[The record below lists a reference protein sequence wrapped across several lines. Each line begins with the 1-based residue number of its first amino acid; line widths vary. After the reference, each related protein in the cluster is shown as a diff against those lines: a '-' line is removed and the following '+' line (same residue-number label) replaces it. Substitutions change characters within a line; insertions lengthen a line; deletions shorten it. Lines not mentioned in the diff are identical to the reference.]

1 MADRRRA
8 VPVDLAS
15 PRRRREVLVL
25 LCVQV
30 FLIMLGLGLA
40 TPVLPLYARSFG
52 VGAAAV
58 GFLVTVFGLARMAS
72 NVPAGQWAERF
83 GRKGLLIAGPLVT
96 AAGSIGFAT
105 AGSYGQLLGWRL
117 LQGVGSAVL
126 TTAAMVV
133 LADISTAR
141 DRGRVMAF
149 YQGSLFLGVGAGP
162 AAGGWLAEAYGLRAP
177 FWAFAGLTLLAG
189 IWAWWRVPET
199 RPAPAPAGAGT
210 TAAPAPPR
218 VPLGRILRDRDFLLI
233 SLLTLALF
241 VTRAGGQMTLLPLYA
256 VDRLDLSE
264 GRIGLAFTAIAAIN
278 FAALYGAGALADRFG
293 RKAVIVPS
301 GLLTAASIVLFP
313 ATGGWGSFLAASFL
327 LGLTTGLAGP
337 APAAYAADVAP
348 PGAVGPAMGLF
359 RTVSDVGLV
368 IGPVGV
374 GWIADAS
381 GFAAA
386 FAANAALL
394 AAITLA
400 FAFLARETGGRRAA
414 RQEAPAK

>member
-1 MADRRRA
+1 MADRRA
-8 VPVDLAS
+8 PIDLSS
-15 PRRRREVLVL
+15 PRRRREVLIL

-58 GFLVTVFGLARMAS
+58 GFLVTVFGVARMAS

-83 GRKGLLIAGPLVT
+83 GRKGLLVFGPLVT
-96 AAGSIGFAT
+96 AAGSVGFAT
-105 AGSYGQLLGWRL
+105 AGSYGELLGWRL

-133 LADISTAR
+133 LADISTPR

-177 FWAFAGLTLLAG
+177 FWVFAGLTLTAAL
-189 IWAWWRVPET
+189 WAWWRVPET
-199 RPAPAPAGAGT
+199 RPAAPAAGAEDGE
-210 TAAPAPPR
+210 APPA
-218 VPLGRILRDRDFLLI
+218 VPLRGILRDRDFLLI

-256 VDRLDLSE
+256 VDRLGLSE

-301 GLLTAASIVLFP
+301 GLLTAASIVVFP
-313 ATGGWGSFLAASFL
+313 ATGGWWSFLAASFL

-348 PGAVGPAMGLF
+348 AGAVGPAMGLF

-368 IGPVGV
+368 VGPVGV
-374 GWIADAS
+374 GWIADQA
-381 GFAAA
+381 GFGWA

-394 AAITLA
+394 ALITLA
-400 FAFLARETGGRRAA
+400 FALLARETGGSRGR
-414 RQEAPAK
+414 EAENGLSSVA